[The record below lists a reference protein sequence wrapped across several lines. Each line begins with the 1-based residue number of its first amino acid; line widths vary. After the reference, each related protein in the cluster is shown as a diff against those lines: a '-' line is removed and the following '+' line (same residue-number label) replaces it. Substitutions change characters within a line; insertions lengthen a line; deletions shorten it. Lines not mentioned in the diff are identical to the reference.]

1 MWRTTSAAQK
11 RVGDAFYFNPRPPC
25 GGRPR
30 QTTSS
35 PARFGIS
42 IHVPRVEDDSTRG
55 RARELGFYFNPRPP
69 CGGRPIVDCINQ
81 ANATFQ
87 STSPVWRTTS
97 KKTGADKSEFISI
110 HVPRVE
116 DDKNQKGSG
125 TPLPHFN
132 PRPPCGGRRELKEA
146 ERRQN
151 ELFQS
156 TSPVWRTTQKRN
168 CPPKAKEISIHV
180 PRVEDDLDGRTRDGS
195 RCHFN
200 PRPPCGGRLQHGRR
214 GEDLDYISIHVPRVE
229 DDGRKLS
236 ICYKG
241 SNFNPRPPC
250 GGRPQRIYPLQQR

>member
-1 MWRTTSAAQK
+1 MEDDPRKSSLRRSPVLFQSTSPVWRTTSAAQK

-116 DDKNQKGSG
+116 DDRRWNLLCFCSMN
-125 TPLPHFN
+125 FN
-132 PRPPCGGRRELKEA
+132 PRPPCGGRR
-146 ERRQN
+146 RRDVPLQPRHG
-151 ELFQS
+151 FQS
-156 TSPVWRTTQKRN
+156 TSPVWRTT
-168 CPPKAKEISIHV
+168 
-180 PRVEDDLDGRTRDGS
+180 GRM
-195 RCHFN
+195 
-200 PRPPCGGRLQHGRR
+200 
-214 GEDLDYISIHVPRVE
+214 
-229 DDGRKLS
+229 
-236 ICYKG
+236 
-241 SNFNPRPPC
+241 
-250 GGRPQRIYPLQQR
+250 